1 MAEWN
6 KIRLGDIVKIN
17 QNTYSQKEKWGYVNY
32 LDTGNL
38 TMNKVDSI
46 QYIDLSK
53 ERLPSRAKRKVKYN
67 SIVYS
72 TVRPNQLHYGIIKE
86 QPENFLVSTGFVV
99 IDVDCDVANP
109 DYIYYILTQR
119 EITEHLQAIG
129 EQSVSAYPS
138 IKPSDIEDLEIYL
151 PSIGEQEKIVA
162 ILSAIDEKERNNIA
176 INNNLLQQA
185 VTIFQS
191 FFSQESNIN
200 NAKISDVTL
209 NVTDGVHNTVIDTPN
224 GDYFLLSCKNI
235 KGGCLSIGTS
245 ERRIDKNTFDKLRKR
260 TKLSKGDVLISSVG
274 TVGELLMLNN
284 EPTNYEFQR
293 SVAIVKPNP
302 LIVSSA
308 YLYLS
313 LLTRKTEL
321 INVAHGAV
329 QQCLFISDIA
339 EFPMCIPNKDEL
351 VRFTDIVT
359 PLFDL
364 ITSNENENICLC
376 CLRDALS
383 PKLLSSELDVSE
395 LDI

>member
-1 MAEWN
+1 MYLV
-6 KIRLGDIVKIN
+6 RL
-17 QNTYSQKEKWGYVNY
+17 
-32 LDTGNL
+32 
-38 TMNKVDSI
+38 
-46 QYIDLSK
+46 
-53 ERLPSRAKRKVKYN
+53 
-67 SIVYS
+67 
-72 TVRPNQLHYGIIKE
+72 
-86 QPENFLVSTGFVV
+86 
-99 IDVDCDVANP
+99 
-109 DYIYYILTQR
+109 
-119 EITEHLQAIG
+119 
-129 EQSVSAYPS
+129 
-138 IKPSDIEDLEIYL
+138 
-151 PSIGEQEKIVA
+151 
-162 ILSAIDEKERNNIA
+162 
-176 INNNLLQQA
+176 NNNLLQQA
-185 VTIFQS
+185 VAIYQS
-191 FFSQESNIN
+191 FFSQESNLN
-200 NAKISDVTL
+200 NAKISDVAL

-245 ERRIDKNTFDKLRKR
+245 ERKIDKNTFDKLRKR

-274 TVGELLMLNN
+274 TVGELLMLNV

-321 INVAHGAV
+321 INAAHGAV

-364 ITSNENENICLC
+364 ITSNENENVRLC
-376 CLRDALS
+376 CLRDTLL
-383 PKLLSSELDVSE
+383 PQLLSGKIDVSD
-395 LDI
+395 LNI